1 MFSHDD
7 VHVLLHDKR
16 LRPPVA
22 SLYLN
27 TDRGHAEGEKY
38 LASFRHLLHEI
49 DRSLRRRTDPAA
61 ALAQQRLSDAIPELL
76 EFLDTEVEPLPA
88 IRGVAMFL
96 SLAPPDDYNLRTP
109 PFTAFT
115 LPRPVRNQM
124 CVNHHPYIRPLLF
137 LLDQYQRVGVIAADR
152 THARILTLFLGE
164 VEHQEQRRA
173 ETPPHHQRG
182 GWKQMLFQRDLEGHV
197 SAHLRATARAAT
209 RLFERRPL
217 TRVILA
223 GSEEMRARLQ
233 KELPLRLRERVAGA
247 FAADA
252 RTTEAEI
259 VSRALAIAHE
269 AELRE
274 EAERVREF
282 VEACARRPDFSW
294 GRSARARAV
303 HGVEETLRAVSEGRV
318 QRLLLRRGL
327 RHPGEVCDNCGL
339 LTTSSLGS
347 LCPTCSSKPRSVTDI
362 LEYAVERAHEGRA
375 TIEFV
380 TESPALDAL
389 GGVGALLRF

>member
-1 MFSHDD
+1 MFSHSD
-7 VHVLLHDKR
+7 VRSLLHDTR

-27 TDRGHAEGEKY
+27 TDRGHTEGEKY

-49 DRSLRRRTDPAA
+49 DRGLKRRTDPAA
-61 ALAQQRLSDAIPELL
+61 ALAQQRLCDAIPELL
-76 EFLDTEVEPLPA
+76 EFLDTEVET
-88 IRGVAMFL
+88 IHIVRGVAMFL
-96 SLAPPDDYNLRTP
+96 SLAPPDDHDLRTP

-115 LPRPVRNQM
+115 LPRPVRNQT

-137 LLDQYQRVGVIAADR
+137 LLDQYERVGVIVADR
-152 THARILTLFLGE
+152 MHARILTLFLGE
-164 VEHQEQRRA
+164 MEHHEQRRA

-182 GWKQMLFQRDLEGHV
+182 GWKQMLFQRDIEGHV
-197 SAHLRATARAAT
+197 SAHLRETARAAT
-209 RLFERRPL
+209 RLFDQRPL
-217 TRVILA
+217 TRIVLA
-223 GSEEMRARLQ
+223 GSEEIRARLQ
-233 KELPLRLRERVAGA
+233 KYLPLRLRERVTGA

-252 RTTEAEI
+252 RTTQAEI

-274 EAERVREF
+274 EAKRVREF
-282 VEACARRPDFSW
+282 VEACARRPDPSW

-303 HGVEETLRAVSEGRV
+303 HGVEETLQAISEGRV

-327 RHPGEVCDNCGL
+327 RYSGAVCDNCGL

-347 LCPTCSSKPRSVTDI
+347 LCPTCSSTPRSVPDI

-380 TESPALDAL
+380 TESPVLDAM